1 MLEILLSI
9 ILVPIALVA
18 GVFTIALTIG
28 FVAGLFK
35 KIIQK
40 RK

>member
-9 ILVPIALVA
+9 ILAPIALVV

-28 FVAGLFK
+28 FIGGLFK
-35 KIIQK
+35 RINK